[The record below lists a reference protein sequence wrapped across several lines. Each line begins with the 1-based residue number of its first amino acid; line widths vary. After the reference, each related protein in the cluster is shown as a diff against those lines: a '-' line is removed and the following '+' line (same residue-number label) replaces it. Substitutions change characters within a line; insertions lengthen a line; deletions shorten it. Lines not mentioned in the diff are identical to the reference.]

1 MRKALVLTVVLLATT
16 CFADSFQI
24 KGTLTSP
31 VTGDLVGTFAG
42 TIEIN
47 TATGSIVSWYLGMPS
62 IPAGFGTAVAAQG
75 GYGPDRQW
83 FAADG
88 LGKLQGTIRV
98 FAEDGVTPLATGSIN
113 LSAGKAYALVVQ

>member
-47 TATGSIVSWYLGMPS
+47 TATGSIVTW
-62 IPAGFGTAVAAQG
+62 
-75 GYGPDRQW
+75 
-83 FAADG
+83 
-88 LGKLQGTIRV
+88 
-98 FAEDGVTPLATGSIN
+98 
-113 LSAGKAYALVVQ
+113 